1 VPVANLEGTKI
12 HYEIVGDAGPCVAL
26 VPGAREPA
34 RGLRPLGERIARE
47 GFRVI
52 THDKRGGANSDPIGA
67 LDRPLDELWADDLH
81 ALLAN
86 LHALPSWVGGVS
98 AGARV
103 ALVMALRHPEA
114 VRGLLLWR
122 TTGGVVTES
131 IRIKREGDASTG
143 LLRRVLSFVPG
154 VDRRA
159 NAPESRGELPDIG
172 ASEDEFRSITVPA
185 CIVPG
190 YDAIHP
196 VEASET
202 LLRLLPYSVLRHG
215 KWPWSEYSERLAE
228 VFVQFMREHA
238 EAGTPQSLRTVEERH

>member
-12 HYEIVGDAGPCVAL
+12 HYEVMGDAGPWVAL
-26 VPGAREPA
+26 VPGGREPA

-52 THDKRGGANSDPIGA
+52 THDKRGGVTSDAIG
-67 LDRPLDELWADDLH
+67 PLDGRLEELWADDLH
-81 ALLAN
+81 ALLASF
-86 LHALPSWVGGVS
+86 HALPSWVGGVS

-122 TTGGVVTES
+122 TTGGVVPES
-131 IRIKREGDASTG
+131 IRTKRERDASTG
-143 LLRRVLSFVPG
+143 LLRRVLSSVPG
-154 VDRRA
+154 VDRRG

-172 ASEDEFRSITVPA
+172 ASEDEFRSITAPV

-196 VEASET
+196 LEASET
-202 LLRLLPYSVLRHG
+202 LHRLLPYSVLRHA
-215 KWPWSEYSERLAE
+215 KWPWSEYAERLAE
-228 VFVQFMREHA
+228 VFVEFMREHA
-238 EAGTPQSLRTVEERH
+238 EAGPPQSLRTVGERH